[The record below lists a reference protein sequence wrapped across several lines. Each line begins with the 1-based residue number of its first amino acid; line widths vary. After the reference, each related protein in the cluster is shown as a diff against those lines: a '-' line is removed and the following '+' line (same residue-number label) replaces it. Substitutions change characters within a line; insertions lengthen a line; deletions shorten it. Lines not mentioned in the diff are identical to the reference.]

1 MDDHPTPRAA
11 ARDAGDAPAAGP
23 AWLDV
28 RLPHQAPLPLDEL
41 LAFLAARAVPGV
53 EEVVGGTY
61 RRVLALPG
69 GPAVVE
75 LGPGGTARAGEE
87 PGGTDPSGQE
97 AGGTDP
103 GSARPA
109 GEEPSGTDHGT
120 TGWVACRLSLA
131 DPGDRPAA
139 VAACRRLLDLDTDP
153 APIDGAL
160 GADPALAP
168 LVAATPGRR
177 APVHVDAHELAF
189 RAVLGQQ
196 VSLAAARRLAGRL
209 AEICGVPL
217 GRPAGGLTVAFPTA
231 AAVAEADLD
240 LLGMPGARR
249 TTLRT
254 LAAALA
260 GGLIDLAPGADAAA
274 AEEALLAV
282 RGIGPWTA
290 AYVRMRGLG
299 DPDVFLPGDV
309 GVRRALA
316 GLGLV
321 DAPATGE
328 RWRPWRSYAVHHLWA
343 SLG

>member
-75 LGPGGTARAGEE
+75 LGPGGTGRAGEE
-87 PGGTDPSGQE
+87 PGGTDPDS
-97 AGGTDP
+97 
-103 GSARPA
+103 
-109 GEEPSGTDHGT
+109 

-131 DPGDRPAA
+131 DTGDRPAA

-153 APIDGAL
+153 APVDGAL

-209 AEICGVPL
+209 AEICGPPL
-217 GRPAGGLTVAFPTA
+217 ARPVGGLTVAFPTA

-240 LLGMPGARR
+240 LLGMPEARR